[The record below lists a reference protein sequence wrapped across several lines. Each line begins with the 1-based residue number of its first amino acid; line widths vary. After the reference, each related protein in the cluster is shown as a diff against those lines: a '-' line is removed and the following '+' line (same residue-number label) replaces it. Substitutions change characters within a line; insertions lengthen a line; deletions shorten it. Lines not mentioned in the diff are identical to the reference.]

1 MATYVSPTK
10 YHVLAMG
17 KRYNFTHT
25 ERHNFRRQ
33 ELKRV
38 FEQKYFVAIFD
49 AELNFMIMSRN
60 GWTN

>member
-1 MATYVSPTK
+1 MTFSPTK

-17 KRYNFTHT
+17 KRYNLTHT
-25 ERHNFRRQ
+25 ERHNFHRQ

-49 AELNFMIMSRN
+49 AELNLMNMSRN

>member
-1 MATYVSPTK
+1 
-10 YHVLAMG
+10 MG

-25 ERHNFRRQ
+25 ERHNFHRQ

-49 AELNFMIMSRN
+49 AELNLMNMSRN